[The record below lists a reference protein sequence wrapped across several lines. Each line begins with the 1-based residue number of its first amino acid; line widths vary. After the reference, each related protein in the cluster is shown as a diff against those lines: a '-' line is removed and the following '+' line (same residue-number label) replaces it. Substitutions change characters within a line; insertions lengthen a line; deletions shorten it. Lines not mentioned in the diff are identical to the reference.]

1 MTVDNRPPDFSPPI
15 AANQSPPAATSP
27 TAGGDA
33 PPSFEGVYVDPN
45 EPTEMGAPPVFQ
57 SIFMPNLYK
66 GMIEGATFLFDIPI
80 LATNYVLR
88 KGAEAV
94 GSDAFQG
101 KPVTLGDIGR
111 TAFEA
116 VPLPGFS
123 ATPRAPRTASE
134 RAAGDLAYITG
145 GAFTFPAALGSKL
158 AYGTLSGPAKE
169 LEPAKQLLNDASSRN
184 LLSNEATS
192 TVKKALQGTK
202 NAGIALN
209 NAGKEYATTFA
220 RGLGTSPIRTT
231 GKELLIG
238 GTAGVGFAT
247 PEFFA
252 DENAKISFDIAGEEV
267 DIKPTLKVLASLGLP
282 IALQHTPSGFMIA
295 ADKAKIAPLL
305 NYVRDKGR
313 VFTRSLLS
321 GFSEQGQT
329 DMASRILMEM
339 SADPDFLQNVF
350 LPAVESGAFRSPG
363 KSTPIQI
370 LEDGT
375 VIPAQGGLNADT
387 IQALRQ
393 LGLEDTRLAQLDQIL
408 KGRGNNL
415 QGRVAEENRRA
426 KTLDEMFDLLRTR
439 VEPGNEADALA
450 TIEKARIRLEDDALA
465 NVENAARTAD
475 EIYKILQPQI
485 GDSQASEIAVGI
497 LRQAEERSK
506 GISSQLWSKENI
518 GTDQVDASSLGDWA
532 LGRIQDISRAG
543 TLRQGVGFL
552 YKLAGKERLN
562 SIGIGKSGEPTIPQ
576 EQLANVSDEMGRP
589 LTSASVS
596 ERGILDVFGEAGTLY
611 ASPATIPEVQNV
623 RSQLSSNARAA
634 RRAGNDQ
641 LAKDLEDAIDHI
653 DDVVLT
659 EENLIFTGEAAQREA
674 KFIQDKIDFLE
685 KRIPAIQQEQLD
697 LMTTLGNSPQAR
709 LDPAVTRLSRQKAA
723 LEEELDSYIK
733 LRDKQAPLEGTARGA
748 SATSLRNL
756 KIARAY
762 TYDQKNNRFGPNTII
777 GKVLRQPQLL
787 DSEFL
792 KKVIQPG
799 PGAGA
804 RVEEWRNAINEPQRP
819 ADGETTWT
827 RDPEASLVA
836 SDNPNVIEAELLR
849 RFAESVPY
857 GKVTERNVAN
867 FVRRYKGAIEKI
879 PGLMEKFSDLATAQA
894 GVDAVSEKII
904 VPSRE
909 SILKAAASGGTIED
923 VQRAY
928 RLRQADLTDTR
939 LRNTASEY
947 LNADVDAAAL
957 NFLNKVKSNPKK
969 AESLADDIDNLLRTD
984 ETGAAEAG
992 FRAAIWRSLRDTSR
1006 RRNSDGDVVPGINT
1020 AALRES
1026 TEQLRPVLNRFF
1038 TKDQIEFLDELVKGG
1053 SIQRTGADVETAAFS
1068 GDELST
1074 TRQSFGTQEAVALA
1088 GRTAGQKF
1096 FGFFGINP
1104 LVATGQGRRI
1114 AAYTF
1119 SQLGEDKI
1127 YKIIEDALRDPVK
1140 AASLIRRYKEIGP
1153 ISPPKETLQVADEI
1167 IADPTGAAQTAGRAS
1182 ISKLKDVADSI
1193 GNYLSD
1199 YSSSAIQRAVRL
1211 GLIPAQA
1218 ESRKMDVETDYQL
1231 GPPYM
1236 YEENRVRGNIEENQ
1250 GLRITVPPPPP
1261 NLGPITEAVPE
1272 PRPTRQ
1278 LAQSMM
1284 PTPNPASA
1292 LGQVSPVQPLPQQT
1306 AAASPETMQRG
1317 QQIFGANDPIFAKSG
1332 GIMSVRAKPR
1342 QMVG

>member
-57 SIFMPNLYK
+57 SIVMPQLYK
-66 GMIEGATFLFDIPI
+66 GIIDGGTFLLDLPV
-80 LATNYVLR
+80 LGLNYVLR

-101 KPVTLGDIGR
+101 RPVTLGDIGR

-116 VPLPGFS
+116 PAAIETAITGEPPTITSGFS

-134 RAAGDLAYITG
+134 RALGDLAYITG
-145 GAFTFPAALGSKL
+145 GALTFPAALGSKL
-158 AYGTLSGPAKE
+158 AYGTLSVPAKE

-184 LLSNEATS
+184 LFSNEATS

-202 NAGIALN
+202 NAGVALN

-231 GKELLIG
+231 SKELLIG
-238 GTAGVGFAT
+238 ATAGVGFAT

-282 IALQHTPSGFMIA
+282 IAIQHTPSGFMIA

-313 VFTRSLLS
+313 VFTKSLLS

-329 DMASRILMEM
+329 DMASRIIMEM

-370 LEDGT
+370 LEDGK

-426 KTLDEMFDLLRTR
+426 RTLDEMFDLLKTR
-439 VEPGNEADALA
+439 VEPGNETDAFA
-450 TIEKARIRLEDDALA
+450 TIEKARIRLEDDALS
-465 NVENAARTAD
+465 NVEDAARTAD
-475 EIYKILQPQI
+475 EVYKLLQPQI
-485 GDSQASEIAVGI
+485 GDDQASEIAVGI

-506 GISSQLWSKENI
+506 GIGSQLWSKENI
-518 GTDQVDASSLGDWA
+518 GTDQVDASLLGDWA

-576 EQLANVSDEMGRP
+576 EQLANVSDEIGTP
-589 LTSASVS
+589 LTSASIS

-611 ASPATIPEVQNV
+611 ASPTTVPEVQNV

-641 LAKDLEDAIDHI
+641 LAKDLEDAIEQI

-659 EENLIFTGEAAQREA
+659 EENLIFTGEAAQE
-674 KFIQDKIDFLE
+674 
-685 KRIPAIQQEQLD
+685 
-697 LMTTLGNSPQAR
+697 
-709 LDPAVTRLSRQKAA
+709 
-723 LEEELDSYIK
+723 
-733 LRDKQAPLEGTARGA
+733 A
-748 SATSLRNL
+748 SATNLRNL
-756 KIARAY
+756 KLARAY

-792 KKVIQPG
+792 KKIIKPG

-857 GKVTERNVAN
+857 GKVTERNVST
-867 FVRRYKGAIEKI
+867 FVRRYKGAIERI

-909 SILKAAASGGTIED
+909 SILKSAASGGTIED

-957 NFLNKVKSNPKK
+957 NFLDKVKSSPKN

-1006 RRNSDGDVVPGINT
+1006 RRNPDGEVVPGINT

-1026 TEQLRPVLNRFF
+1026 TEQLRPVLSRFF

-1140 AASLIRRYKEIGP
+1140 AASLLRRYKEIGP
-1153 ISPPKETLQVADEI
+1153 LTPSKETLQVADEI
-1167 IADPTGAAQTAGRAS
+1167 IADPTAAAQTAGRAS
-1182 ISKLKDVADSI
+1182 VSKLKDVADSI
-1193 GNYLSD
+1193 GSYLSD

-1236 YEENRVRGNIEENQ
+1236 HEENRVRGNIEENQ
-1250 GLRITVPPPPP
+1250 GLIINIPAPPP
-1261 NLGPITEAVPE
+1261 NLGPITEEGPGLGPITEVAPE

-1278 LAQSMM
+1278 FAELPMRAPS
-1284 PTPNPASA
+1284 PASA

-1317 QQIFGANDPIFAKSG
+1317 QQIFGANDPIFANSG
-1332 GIMSVRAKPR
+1332 GIMSVRPKAR

>member
-1 MTVDNRPPDFSPPI
+1 MS
-15 AANQSPPAATSP
+15 SE
-27 TAGGDA
+27 DA
-33 PPSFEGVYVDPN
+33 PPSFIPPIAAQPAQPAQPLSGDDQTRQDVLESLVGPVTPSTPDSSTPQEPDFSGVYVDPSD
-45 EPTEMGAPPVFQ
+45 PTEMGAPPVFE

-66 GMIEGATFLFDIPI
+66 GIIEGGTFLFDLPV
-80 LATNYVLR
+80 LGLNYVLR

-101 KPVTLGDIGR
+101 KPVTLGDSFR

-145 GAFTFPAALGSKL
+145 GAFSFPVALGSKL
-158 AYGTLSGPAKE
+158 AYRTFSGPAKE

-220 RGLGTSPIRTT
+220 RGLGTRPIRTT

-238 GTAGVGFAT
+238 ATAGVGFAT

-321 GFSEQGQT
+321 GFSEEGQT

-426 KTLDEMFDLLRTR
+426 RTLDEMFDLLKTR

-450 TIEKARIRLEDDALA
+450 TIEKARIRLEDDALRSF
-465 NVENAARTAD
+465 EDAARTAD
-475 EIYKILQPQI
+475 DVRKLLEPQI
-485 GDSQASEIAVGI
+485 GPDQASEIAVGI

-611 ASPATIPEVQNV
+611 ASPTTVPEVQNV
-623 RSQLSSNARAA
+623 RSQLSSNSRAA
-634 RRAGNDQ
+634 KRAGNDQ
-641 LAKDLEDAIDHI
+641 LARDLDDAIEQI

-659 EENLIFTGEAAQREA
+659 EENLIFTGE
-674 KFIQDKIDFLE
+674 
-685 KRIPAIQQEQLD
+685 
-697 LMTTLGNSPQAR
+697 
-709 LDPAVTRLSRQKAA
+709 
-723 LEEELDSYIK
+723 
-733 LRDKQAPLEGTARGA
+733 GTARGA
-748 SATSLRNL
+748 SATNLRNL

-762 TYDQKNNRFGPNTII
+762 TYDQKNNRSGPNTII

-792 KKVIQPG
+792 KKFIQPG

-867 FVRRYKGAIEKI
+867 FARRYKGAIEKI

-894 GVDAVSEKII
+894 GVDAVSEKIM

-1006 RRNSDGDVVPGINT
+1006 RRNSDGEVVPGINT

-1182 ISKLKDVADSI
+1182 ISKLKDVADSL

-1218 ESRKMDVETDYQL
+1218 EGRRLDVETDYQL
-1231 GPPYM
+1231 GPPYV

-1250 GLRITVPPPPP
+1250 GLRITVPPPQP
-1261 NLGPITEAVPE
+1261 NLGLITEAVPE

-1332 GIMSVRAKPR
+1332 GIMSVRPKPR